1 MPVNEAVF
9 ASQALSRMAAVISEK
24 RSRCGLN
31 HEDATFLQTLS
42 NRLKNS
48 EIFDFRE
55 IGDNIYD
62 GIYVADGA
70 GLTLYVNKAYSR
82 ITGLPAEEIVGKY
95 VQDLLAEGV
104 YKNAV
109 TPEVIKLK
117 KQVNAVGESARN
129 GAKMLITG
137 NPILDQDGNVKMVVV
152 IQRELT
158 DLLEM
163 QMELDATQMK
173 IKAVEADRVR
183 HRQELEHL
191 RKQVASENL
200 IGASQAIKTV
210 LALVQRVANV
220 DVTVLIHGETGVGK
234 EVVANEIVL
243 NGSRKTQPFIKV
255 NCAAIPANLLEAE
268 LFGYEKGAFTG
279 ASASGK
285 IGLFGLADKG
295 SLLLDEVGDLPLD
308 LQSKLLRAIQHKE
321 ITRIGG
327 TRPVHLDVRI
337 LAATNV
343 DLRNLVALG
352 KFRDDLFYRLSV
364 FPIHIPP
371 LRDRLEDLEA
381 LTRHFLDLYNGKYGK
396 CMRINQAGMTVMKQY
411 PWPGN
416 ARELQNIIERLVLIS
431 DPYSIVDDE
440 QLGALLN
447 IGGDSGPIDLHRGLK
462 AIVDDIER
470 RTIEKALAQCGSTR
484 KAARLLGIDQSTIV
498 KKAGRLG
505 IKGAMNSSIT
515 PDAKIHQK

>member
-1 MPVNEAVF
+1 MPVNEAFF
-9 ASQALSRMAAVISEK
+9 ASEALSRMATAIAAK
-24 RSRCGLN
+24 RSRCGLSP
-31 HEDATFLQTLS
+31 EDATFLQTLS
-42 NRLKNS
+42 DRLKSS
-48 EIFDFRE
+48 EVFDFRE
-55 IGDNIYD
+55 IGDSIYD
-62 GIYVADGA
+62 GIYVANGE
-70 GLTLYVNKAYSR
+70 GLTLYINKAYSR
-82 ITGLPAEEIVGKY
+82 ITGIQPEEIVGKY
-95 VQDLLAEGV
+95 VQDLLTEGV

-109 TPEVIKLK
+109 TPEVIKLG
-117 KQVNAVGESARN
+117 KQVNAVGESVRN

-137 NPILDQDGNVKMVVV
+137 NPIFDRDGNVKMVVV

-183 HRQELEHL
+183 HKQELDHL
-191 RKQVASENL
+191 REQILSKNL
-200 IGASQAIKTV
+200 IGSSKAIKTV
-210 LALVQRVANV
+210 LELIHRVADV

-234 EVVANEIVL
+234 EVVANEIFL
-243 NGSRKTQPFIKV
+243 NGSRKAQPFIKV

-279 ASASGK
+279 ASTSGK

-295 SLLLDEVGDLPLD
+295 TLLLDEVGDLPLE

-321 ITRIGG
+321 VTRVGG

-337 LAATNV
+337 IAATNI
-343 DLRNLVALG
+343 DLRDLVARG

-371 LRDRLEDLEA
+371 LRARLEDLEA
-381 LTRHFLDLYNGKYGK
+381 LTRHFIDLYNAKYGK
-396 CMRINQAGMTVMKQY
+396 CIRINQAGMELMKQY
-411 PWPGN
+411 QWPGN

-431 DPYSIVDDE
+431 EPYAIADDE

-447 IGGDSGPIDLHRGLK
+447 IGSESGPIDIHRGLK
-462 AIVDDIER
+462 TIVDDMER
-470 RTIEKALAQCGSTR
+470 RIIEKALTQCGSTR
-484 KAARLLGIDQSTIV
+484 KAALLLGVDQSTIV
-498 KKAGRLG
+498 KKARKLG
-505 IKGAMNSSIT
+505 VKVAMNSVIT
-515 PDAKIHQK
+515 PDDKMHQK